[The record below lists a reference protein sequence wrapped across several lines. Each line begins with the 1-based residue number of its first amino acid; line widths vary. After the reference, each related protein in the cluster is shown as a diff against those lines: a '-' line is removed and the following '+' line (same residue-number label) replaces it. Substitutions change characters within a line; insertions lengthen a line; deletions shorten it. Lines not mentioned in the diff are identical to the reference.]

1 MITIGYSTRVSNPEY
16 KKYLQKTCM
25 FKEVEIIEKVNNG
38 EKSLSE
44 VYNEII
50 EESTNDIIVL
60 CHDDIEFDTKNWGEK
75 LLKNF
80 DKTDYGIL
88 GLAGSTSL
96 SESGTW
102 WETPLTMRG
111 IVNHKKD
118 GNKWESKYSIN
129 DGKISNTLLI
139 DGLFIAFNKRKIV
152 HKFDES
158 VEGFHFYDLTF
169 SFSNFLK
176 GVKIGVTYDVRV
188 THLSIG
194 ETNEQWEK
202 NKISFIEK
210 FKTELPKKLIEPI
223 DITTF
228 IICHDESIIKNNIQS
243 KKFNSLGDVKFLY
256 VGKNEFDDINLYP
269 NVIIVRD
276 LKYNIEQYPR
286 FTAFTAWYAI
296 WKNNLCTTKYLN
308 LLEYDVNLNEDF
320 NFYLSN
326 VIKMKPK
333 IVSYFPL
340 TMRNYHYI
348 NNPDW
353 VTSITKGIKLA
364 YKTDIRN
371 FVTGII
377 IDSINK
383 NVEPIW
389 PTTNNVCF
397 EYTTFEKYM
406 KWIQPLI
413 SYMKDDPYSGHNQER
428 ALSFF
433 SLMNKVPVAYFQ
445 GYIEHVQSDSHK
457 TQGHEVIKELIK

>member
-25 FKEVEIIEKVNNG
+25 FKEVEVIEKVNNG

-50 EESTNDIIVL
+50 KESNNNIIVL

-75 LLKNF
+75 LLRNF
-80 DKTDYGIL
+80 EKSEYGII
-88 GLAGSTSL
+88 GLAGGTSIP
-96 SESGTW
+96 ESGIW
-102 WETPLTMRG
+102 WEVPLTMRG
-111 IVNHKKD
+111 IVNHQKD
-118 GNKWESKYSIN
+118 GKKWESKYSIN
-129 DGKISNTLLI
+129 DGKISNTLFV
-139 DGLFIAFNKRKIV
+139 DGLFIAFDKRKI
-152 HKFDES
+152 KKEFDES
-158 VEGFHFYDLTF
+158 VKGFHFYDLTF
-169 SFSNFLK
+169 SFSNFLE
-176 GVKIGVTYDVRV
+176 GVKVGVTYDVRV

-194 ETNEQWEK
+194 ETNDQWEENRKKFVEQFK
-202 NKISFIEK
+202 NEI
-210 FKTELPKKLIEPI
+210 PKKMSEKM
-223 DITTF
+223 DMSTF
-228 IICHDESIIKNNIQS
+228 IICHDQTIIKNNILS
-243 KKFNSLGDVKFLY
+243 KKFNILDNVKFLY
-256 VGKNEFDDINLYP
+256 VGKNEFDDIELYP

-296 WKNNLCTTKYLN
+296 WKNNLCSTKYLN

-320 NFYLSN
+320 NFFFSN

-333 IVSYFPL
+333 IISYFPL

-353 VTSITKGIKLA
+353 ITSISKGIKLV
-364 YKTDIRN
+364 YKTDIN
-371 FVTGII
+371 NYVTGVIV
-377 IDSINK
+377 DSMNK

-397 EYTTFEKYM
+397 EYNTFDKYM

-413 SYMKDDPYSGHNQER
+413 TYMKEDPFSGHNQER

-433 SLMNKVPVAYFQ
+433 SLMNKIPVAYFQ
-445 GYIEHVQSDSHK
+445 GYIEHVQADSHK
-457 TQGHEVIKELIK
+457 TQGHEVTNTIQL